1 MENVDIKNVREMNM
15 SGNENVVADKNFKGV
30 SDTIDVRA
38 DIVMADA
45 MKQKEK
51 RDELIADTFKEIE
64 KPVEELVNETASEE
78 SRTRIKVKD
87 RKELAGLIKEA
98 KSKNQKYRVSRSLE
112 EGFRYDFEILDTVP
126 VVKTMNEEDSKIEK
140 VPPELL
146 LNLNDRFQDKLYI
159 EKEYN
164 VKIDNVTSNQGLTI
178 YGTEENLKKL
188 AKDYNIKQKIRKMN
202 ESIEHPVECVFIEG
216 KREAYGAEYLDDK
229 TATVGELIEILE
241 NYDEDLKVFIRND
254 NGYTFGSINSD
265 SIASG
270 AYNSDGESELLENS
284 HKPSDKETMHEE
296 VNEEEV
302 FISVKDALK
311 RLVDK
316 FGNKKQ
322 QYKLVA
328 EKYNPFDS
336 GDVYSESFYAPNDY
350 IALFSM
356 ILHKAPS
363 VKNFER
369 AGWSGDD
376 IIKDFADEL
385 PTYEDFYNYAASEW
399 WGDADDYIISL
410 KNLTS
415 GKTLYEAEYDFSESE
430 DDDYDFDDEEE
441 FDENLK
447 DNSTT
452 IKTIQELE
460 KELDEARE
468 FNPIEVEGTVGS
480 LFNTDKV
487 RGIIDAN
494 AYDLSKLKTELLK
507 VLEDAVKDKVYAK
520 HVSDLKKAMMIV
532 QKARSLPQ
540 LFSTITTYMT
550 AIKTTD
556 KDKQLKKELVTEDV
570 EELSYEITEPSG
582 TVEEAI
588 RRIVE
593 SSKDEWADVDFVIPA
608 LSEEG
613 FDMTKEEIA
622 DIAQNRLG
630 LTVRVVTTKGW
641 PYPVIITT
649 KTVEELESDPV
660 FRKEYLGDNIEEK
673 SEFEDHI
680 WGE

>member
-1 MENVDIKNVREMNM
+1 MENVDIKTVREMNM

-64 KPVEELVNETASEE
+64 KPIEELVNETASEE

-126 VVKTMNEEDSKIEK
+126 VAKTMNEEYDDETIDYKGIKIGVLDTSIGTLYEVRYNKNKGDWPEYKKLENAKKYIDILLTKGVEAADASWKIDEDKVETKDSKIEK

-146 LNLNDRFQDKLYI
+146 LNLNDWFQDKLYI

-164 VKIDNVTSNQGLTI
+164 VKIDNVASNQGLTI
-178 YGTEENLKKL
+178 YGTKENLKKL
-188 AKDYNIKQKIRKMN
+188 AKDYNIKQKISEKYDT
-202 ESIEHPVECVFIEG
+202 EIENPTNCVFIEG
-216 KREAYGAEYLDDK
+216 THESYGADDLADR

-265 SIASG
+265 TIALG
-270 AYNSDGESELLENS
+270 AYNADGYSELLENS
-284 HKPSDKETMHEE
+284 HKPSDEETVHEE
-296 VNEEEV
+296 VNEEE
-302 FISVKDALK
+302 
-311 RLVDK
+311 
-316 FGNKKQ
+316 
-322 QYKLVA
+322 
-328 EKYNPFDS
+328 
-336 GDVYSESFYAPNDY
+336 
-350 IALFSM
+350 
-356 ILHKAPS
+356 
-363 VKNFER
+363 
-369 AGWSGDD
+369 
-376 IIKDFADEL
+376 
-385 PTYEDFYNYAASEW
+385 
-399 WGDADDYIISL
+399 
-410 KNLTS
+410 
-415 GKTLYEAEYDFSESE
+415 
-430 DDDYDFDDEEE
+430 
-441 FDENLK
+441 FDESLK

-468 FNPIEVEGTVGS
+468 FNPTEVEGTVGS

-507 VLEDAVKDKVYAK
+507 VLQDAVKDKVYAK

-556 KDKQLKKELVTEDV
+556 KDKQLKKELVTEDI

-613 FDMTKEEIA
+613 FDMTKEEIV

-630 LTVRVVTTKGW
+630 LTARVVTTKGW

-660 FRKEYLGDNIEEK
+660 FRQEYLGDNIEEK